1 MPRPERVDRIGLGQG
16 RANYPCDD
24 LPGSEWNACGI
35 EFRDD
40 LKALAFPLRKR
51 PTQNGSGKIVAKDKT
66 ISFKRD
72 DDFADWL
79 RKESFDLSDA
89 CAFEVEVV
97 E

>member
-1 MPRPERVDRIGLGQG
+1 MSIWIKGGHEHQRRHPSLPRPERVDRIGFGQG

-24 LPGSEWNACGI
+24 LPGSEGNTGGI

-51 PTQNGSGKIVAKDKT
+51 PTQNGSGKIVAKEKNNL
-66 ISFKRD
+66 IV
-72 DDFADWL
+72 
-79 RKESFDLSDA
+79 
-89 CAFEVEVV
+89 VEVM